1 IKVNLYGAFYCI
13 KHEINEMLKNGG
25 GAIVNSASGAGLEGS
40 PNMTPYTASKHAVV
54 GLTKSVA
61 LEYGKQS
68 IRINNN
74 ARGATMTHTIEGWAK
89 SSPDQYNAV
98 LESLSSCKMSTP
110 EEPVNA

>member
-1 IKVNLYGAFYCI
+1 DSSDWDKTIKVNLYGAFYCI

-61 LEYGKQS
+61 LEYGKQG
-68 IRINNN
+68 IRINNIATG
-74 ARGATMTHTIEGWAK
+74 ARMTPAIEGK
-89 SSPDQYNAV
+89 TKKKPDQNKAV
-98 LESLSSCKMSTP
+98 MQ
-110 EEPVNA
+110 